1 MSSRASN
8 VKEAAAMKFN
18 TLIPTWSEMT
28 MTAAHSQVAGSRYG
42 CGRIVSA
49 DAVFADVAPA
59 GRGSP
64 PGVCLLTR
72 SQ

>member
-1 MSSRASN
+1 
-8 VKEAAAMKFN
+8 MKFN

-49 DAVFADVAPA
+49 DAVLADVATA